1 MAGILEGLR
10 VAEISAF
17 VAAPLC
23 GLTLAQ
29 LGAEVIQISPIS
41 GRMDQD
47 RWPRDEQGHSLY
59 WAALN
64 KGKRSIRLD
73 LSRPEG
79 QELAAAIMAGT
90 PGDDGGIVLSN
101 LPLNGPMA
109 APALRERRR
118 DLILLRLTGN
128 PDGSPAVDYTVNAAS
143 GLPYVTG
150 DGAQPVN
157 HALPVWDVVA
167 GLHLATGLLA
177 AERHR
182 LKTGEGQEVSISLA
196 DVMLA
201 TLGHL
206 GFLSEAELN
215 ETPRPATGNQLYG
228 AFGQDFETADG
239 RRVMVAAITNRQW
252 ATLCKATGTVEA
264 MRKLQAES
272 GAALDDEVG
281 RYHARTAIAG
291 VLAPWFAAR
300 DLEEIRRAFAGTG
313 VIWGPFQTFK
323 QLLEEDPRCSLGNPL
338 FGILDQPRIGPHLAP
353 HSPLDFGAAARTPLA
368 PAPRLGEHSEAIL
381 HEVLALSST
390 EIGRLFDA
398 GVVAGAEREI

>member
-1 MAGILEGLR
+1 MSGILEGLR

-23 GLTLAQ
+23 GTTLAQ
-29 LGAEVIQISPIS
+29 LGAEVIQISPIA

-47 RWPRDEQGHSLY
+47 RWPRDKHGNSLY

-64 KGKRSIRLD
+64 KGKRSIRID

-79 QELAAAIMAGT
+79 RELAAAIMAGK
-90 PGDDGGIVLSN
+90 PGDDGGIVFSN
-101 LPLNGPMA
+101 LPLKGEMA
-109 APALRERRR
+109 LEALRERRP

-128 PDGSPAVDYTVNAAS
+128 PDGSPAVDYTINAAS

-150 DGAQPVN
+150 DGSRPVN

-167 GLHLATGLLA
+167 GLYLATGLLA
-177 AERHR
+177 AERR
-182 LKTGEGQEVSISLA
+182 RRKTGEGQEVSISLA
-196 DVMLA
+196 DAMLA
-201 TLGHL
+201 TLGNL

-239 RRVMVAAITNRQW
+239 RRVMVAAITGRQW
-252 ATLCKATGTVEA
+252 DTLCEVTGTAEA

-281 RYHARTAIAG
+281 RYHARAAIAEI
-291 VLAPWFAAR
+291 LAPWFAAR
-300 DLEEIRRAFAGTG
+300 SLAEIRDTFAGTG

-323 QLLEEDPRCSLGNPL
+323 QLLAEDPRCSLDNPL
-338 FGILDQPRIGPHLAP
+338 FGILDQPGIGPHLAP
-353 HSPLDFGAAARTPLA
+353 RSPLDFAGVARPAPA
-368 PAPRLGEHSEAIL
+368 PAPRLGAHSEAIL
-381 HEVLALSST
+381 SEVLALPSG

-398 GVVAGAEREI
+398 GLVAGSEDG